1 MPDEYPPSPSEA
13 TGLPAWLAEGLAIS
27 DALDG
32 WVQCGVDIVEIDRI
46 ERAAQRWGARF
57 LDRVWTGREQIIC
70 AGRASA
76 LAARFAGKEAVAK
89 ALGTG
94 LPNQN
99 WLEIEVLRDR
109 MGKPLVFLHGTARE
123 RAAML
128 GITSL
133 AISLS
138 HSRTMAC
145 GMVVA
150 YLRK

>member
-1 MPDEYPPSPSEA
+1 MPDERPPSPSETA
-13 TGLPAWLAEGLAIS
+13 GLPAWLEGGLFIS
-27 DALDG
+27 DSLDG
-32 WVQCGVDIVEIDRI
+32 WVQCGVDIVEISRI
-46 ERAAQRWGARF
+46 EQAAIRWGSRF
-57 LDRVWTGREQIIC
+57 LDRVWTPREQTIC
-70 AGRASA
+70 AGRYSA
-76 LAARFAGKEAVAK
+76 LAARFAGKEATAK

-94 LPNQN
+94 LPNHN
-99 WLEIEVLRDR
+99 WLEIEILRDR
-109 MGKPLVFLHGTARE
+109 MGKPLAFLHGSARE
-123 RAAML
+123 RAEHL

>member
-1 MPDEYPPSPSEA
+1 MSDERPWSPSEA
-13 TGLPAWLAEGLAIS
+13 AGLPAWIAGGLVVS

-32 WVQCGVDIVEIDRI
+32 WVQCGVDLVEVSRI
-46 ERAAQRWGARF
+46 ESAHKRWGERF
-57 LDRVWTGREQIIC
+57 LNRVWTEREQVIC
-70 AGRASA
+70 AGRAQA
-76 LAARFAGKEAVAK
+76 LAARFAGKEAAAK

-99 WLEIEVLRDR
+99 WLEIEILRDK
-109 MGKPLVFLHGTARE
+109 MGKPLVFLHGTAKE
-123 RAAML
+123 RAVQL

-133 AISLS
+133 AVSLS
-138 HSRTMAC
+138 HTRTMAC

>member
-1 MPDEYPPSPSEA
+1 MSDELPPSPSELA
-13 TGLPAWLAEGLAIS
+13 GLPLWMHDAPALA

-32 WVQCGVDIVEIDRI
+32 WIQCGVDIVEIDRI
-46 ERAAQRWGARF
+46 ENAVARWGTKF
-57 LDRVWTGREQIIC
+57 LDRVWTEREQQIC

-76 LAARFAGKEAVAK
+76 LAARFAGKEAASK

-94 LPNQN
+94 LPLHN
-99 WLEIEVLRDR
+99 WLDIEILRDR
-109 MGKPLVFLHGTARE
+109 MGKPLVFMHGIARE
-123 RAAML
+123 RAAQL

-133 AISLS
+133 AVSLS

-145 GMVVA
+145 AMVVA

>member
-1 MPDEYPPSPSEA
+1 MPDERPPSPSEA
-13 TGLPAWLAEGLAIS
+13 TGLPAWIAGGLLVS

-32 WVQCGVDIVEIDRI
+32 WVQCGVDLVEIERI
-46 ERAAQRWGARF
+46 EQATSRWGARF
-57 LDRVWTGREQIIC
+57 LDRVWTGREQTIC
-70 AGRASA
+70 AGRPSA
-76 LAARFAGKEAVAK
+76 LAARFAGKEATAK

-94 LPNQN
+94 LPNHN
-99 WLEIEVLRDR
+99 WLEIEILRDR
-109 MGKPLVFLHGTARE
+109 MGKPLVFLHGRARE
-123 RAAML
+123 RATDL

-133 AISLS
+133 AVSLS

>member
-1 MPDEYPPSPSEA
+1 MEGRPPSPSEA
-13 TGLPAWLAEGLAIS
+13 SGLPSWLADTLVIQDS
-27 DALDG
+27 LDG
-32 WVQCGVDIVEIDRI
+32 WVQCGVDIIEIDRI
-46 ERAAQRWGARF
+46 EQSIRRWGERF
-57 LDRVWTGREQIIC
+57 LNRVWTEREQTIC
-70 AGRASA
+70 AGRYSA
-76 LAARFAGKEAVAK
+76 LAARFAGKEAAAK

-94 LPNQN
+94 LPTQN
-99 WLEIEVLRDR
+99 WLEIEILRDR
-109 MGKPLVFLHGTARE
+109 IGKPLVFLHGTARE
-123 RAAML
+123 RAELL

>member
-1 MPDEYPPSPSEA
+1 MQDERPPSPSEA
-13 TGLPAWLAEGLAIS
+13 AGLPVWMADGILLS

-46 ERAAQRWGARF
+46 GQSVSRWGQRF
-57 LDRVWTGREQIIC
+57 LDRVWTEREQTIC
-70 AGRASA
+70 AGRYSA
-76 LAARFAGKEAVAK
+76 LAARFAGKEAAAK

-94 LPNQN
+94 LPNHN
-99 WLEIEVLRDR
+99 WREIEILRDR
-109 MGKPLVFLHGTARE
+109 MGKPLVFLHGAARE
-123 RAAML
+123 RAVQL

-133 AISLS
+133 AVSLS

-145 GMVVA
+145 AMVVA